1 MIDLNSLQVD
11 KKTVSGGETVTM
23 SLLAED
29 TQTGIASISVEYN
42 VQGMTEYIY
51 LEYNAVSNRY
61 EGTIT
66 IDPYQKNATYVAKK
80 IRANDHNWN
89 QIILDAKTNDLS
101 GLDFTVANEQ
111 QDIIAPTIEA
121 NSVKL
126 VDDTLAVKVSDA
138 DSGIAAVRAVYESQY
153 GEYILYSSP
162 SEEWVNGDYIYL
174 PFNFSETAVS
184 QTLSLKQIIAYDK
197 QGNVT
202 ILTRE
207 NANLAVG
214 DYTFVQAETLVS
226 IPVAE
231 ATFYDRNGNGQREAT
246 EQSVTGEIDGIYL
259 QASDSGKIYNLDY
272 QTGLHSFQVN
282 GIENGVYELKGNQK
296 AANLAKIKVTTI
308 GKIEISGT
316 PGNQQVTVLSE
327 LGVYKDGVSV
337 ELYASNIY
345 HDENNNG
352 IQEANEAI
360 YTDKTEVEQI
370 AGSDI
375 YAAFDHLY
383 IVDTNGNEYR
393 LGVPGKGGEWR
404 NVYAFDPA
412 TNQRV
417 NLPYGEYEIMT
428 DLPGKVITTENRFT
442 INETNDSDLVKIL
455 KGIGIGSQRQAV
467 NAPVITGVDAVTMF
481 AGAQFDAL
489 AGVSAI
495 DVEDGTV
502 EVRISGEVD
511 IFRVGEQLLT
521 YTATDRDGNT
531 TTVTRTITVLPGLAG
546 NTLVD
551 QSIQVNGQTILT
563 LPYLTSEQLEH
574 LQAGG
579 TLTLTEG
586 TLSHTV
592 EGLVIDNGEYRFTL
606 SGSMLVIE
614 QLQATM
620 RRNYELAYLPVATV
634 DLLTGLVLSMDEI
647 FLGTLTDVM
656 VTATGLLVANFT
668 EAAAEPDTGFG
679 PNGDVTPELEGSQT
693 PGLEATPETG
703 FGPNGDVTPEVTP
716 EAQSDANDEATLP
729 ETG

>member
-1 MIDLNSLQVD
+1 
-11 KKTVSGGETVTM
+11 
-23 SLLAED
+23 
-29 TQTGIASISVEYN
+29 
-42 VQGMTEYIY
+42 
-51 LEYNAVSNRY
+51 
-61 EGTIT
+61 
-66 IDPYQKNATYVAKK
+66 
-80 IRANDHNWN
+80 
-89 QIILDAKTNDLS
+89 
-101 GLDFTVANEQ
+101 
-111 QDIIAPTIEA
+111 
-121 NSVKL
+121 
-126 VDDTLAVKVSDA
+126 
-138 DSGIAAVRAVYESQY
+138 
-153 GEYILYSSP
+153 
-162 SEEWVNGDYIYL
+162 
-174 PFNFSETAVS
+174 TAVS
-184 QTLSLKQIIAYDK
+184 QTLTLKQIIAYDK
-197 QGNVT
+197 QGNTT

-231 ATFYDRNGNGQREAT
+231 ATFYDRNGNGQREET
-246 EQSVTGEIDGIYL
+246 EQSVTGEIDAIYL
-259 QASDSGKIYNLDY
+259 EANESGKIYKLDY
-272 QTGLHSFQVN
+272 QAGLHSFQVN
-282 GIENGVYELKGNQK
+282 GIENGVYEMNMEAMKLSES
-296 AANLAKIKVTTI
+296 KVTTI

-370 AGSDI
+370 EGSYI
-375 YAAFDHLY
+375 YEAFDHLY
-383 IVDTNGNEYR
+383 IVDTNGNQYQF
-393 LGVPGKGGEWR
+393 GMPGKGGEWR

-455 KGIGIGSQRQAV
+455 KGIGIGTQRQAV

-551 QSIQVNGQTILT
+551 QSIQVNGQT
-563 LPYLTSEQLEH
+563 
-574 LQAGG
+574 
-579 TLTLTEG
+579 
-586 TLSHTV
+586 
-592 EGLVIDNGEYRFTL
+592 
-606 SGSMLVIE
+606 
-614 QLQATM
+614 
-620 RRNYELAYLPVATV
+620 
-634 DLLTGLVLSMDEI
+634 
-647 FLGTLTDVM
+647 
-656 VTATGLLVANFT
+656 
-668 EAAAEPDTGFG
+668 
-679 PNGDVTPELEGSQT
+679 
-693 PGLEATPETG
+693 
-703 FGPNGDVTPEVTP
+703 
-716 EAQSDANDEATLP
+716 
-729 ETG
+729 